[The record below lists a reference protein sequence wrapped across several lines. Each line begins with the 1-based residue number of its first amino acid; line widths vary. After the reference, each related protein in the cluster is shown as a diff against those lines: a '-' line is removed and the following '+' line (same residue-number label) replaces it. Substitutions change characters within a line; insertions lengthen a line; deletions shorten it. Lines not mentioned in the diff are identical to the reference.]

1 MMKTGRVDTAIKSDR
16 WSYLW
21 LAIAALLLVFTYG
34 LYRNPLAAFLAPAFL
49 LRFFRAQRIGRGY
62 LLVFLALAVSSL
74 ISWWALIDDEF
85 PIAIRIG
92 YFGVIVGLLL
102 SIPYLLD
109 RVLVRRF
116 QGFAATLIFPLANA
130 GFDFLTMWPTP
141 NTTDG
146 SMAYSQFSSVYLT
159 QLLSITGMWGVI
171 FLVSWSASIINWV
184 WEEGT
189 AWQRIRRGVAVYAG
203 VMLLVL
209 LYGMIRLT
217 VFQSDPGTARI
228 HAVVGPERNYDT
240 WSQEMTRLIQIDPAA
255 AKASL
260 EASNNRYFEGTVREA
275 RAGAQ
280 MVVWPE
286 LAALVHQ
293 EDLEVLM
300 ERARTIARQEGIYL
314 AIGVGTISSDPTALT
329 IEENKLIMFDPQGQ
343 VVIDYS
349 KYGCILAFGM
359 YKAQIQT
366 VDTPFGRVGGVI
378 CCDLDFPYV
387 VRQASQKGVDILLV
401 PSWEPAPEFIT
412 AHSQMVAYRAIE
424 NGISIFRPTI
434 AGLSL
439 GIDPFGRTLGSMD
452 ATRTSER
459 VFVVQLPNH
468 HVFTIYSLVGDL
480 FGWLMVIGFA
490 GIVILAIVGE
500 RKRSSARPSR

>member
-1 MMKTGRVDTAIKSDR
+1 MMKTERVDTAIKSGR

-21 LAIAALLLVFTYG
+21 LAMAALLMAFTYG
-34 LYRNPLAAFLAPAFL
+34 LYRNPLAALLAPVFL
-49 LRFFRAQRIGRGY
+49 LRFFRAQRVGRGY
-62 LLVFLALAVSSL
+62 LLVILALAVSSI
-74 ISWWALIDDEF
+74 ISWWNVGNAF

-92 YFGVIVGLLL
+92 FFGVIVGFLL
-102 SIPYLLD
+102 SVPYLLD

-116 QGFAATLIFPLANA
+116 QGFAATLVFPLANA
-130 GFDFLTMWPTP
+130 GFDFLTTWPTP
-141 NTTDG
+141 NTSDG

-159 QLLSITGMWGVI
+159 QLLSITGMWGVV
-171 FLVSWSASIINWV
+171 FLISWFASIINWV
-184 WEEGT
+184 WEEEA
-189 AWQRIRRGVAVYAG
+189 AWQRIRRGVAVYTG
-203 VMLLVL
+203 VMLLIL
-209 LYGMIRLT
+209 LYGIVRLT
-217 VFQSDPGTARI
+217 VFQPDPGTARI
-228 HAVVGPERNYDT
+228 HAVVGPEKNYDT
-240 WSQEMTRLIQIDPAA
+240 WSQELTRLLRTDPAA
-255 AKASL
+255 AKASI
-260 EASNNRYFEGTVREA
+260 EASNNRYFEATVREA

-286 LAALVHQ
+286 LAALAHQ
-293 EDLEVLM
+293 EDLDTLM
-300 ERARTIARQEGIYL
+300 ERARTTARQEGIYL
-314 AIGVGTISSDPTALT
+314 AMGVGLMSTDPPALI
-329 IEENKLIMFDPQGQ
+329 IEGNKLIMFDPQGQ
-343 VVIDYS
+343 VVIDYT
-349 KYGCILAFGM
+349 KYGCVLAFGM
-359 YKAQIQT
+359 YEAQIQT

-401 PSWEPAPEFIT
+401 PSWEPTPEFIP
-412 AHSQMVAYRAIE
+412 ADSQIAAYRAIE

-452 ATRTSER
+452 ATRATER

-490 GIVILAIVGE
+490 GIVVLAIVGG
-500 RKRSSARPSR
+500 RKTSSASRSG